1 LVSTIR
7 NGGGLRCFLQESRDG
22 ALDAGL
28 GLHGVDVAAEQER
41 DDGRR

>member
-1 LVSTIR
+1 MAR
-7 NGGGLRCFLQESRDG
+7 GRRCFLQESRDG

-28 GLHGVDVAAEQER
+28 DLHGVDVAAEQER